1 MNRIQYLIVIILLLF
16 IKTLSFYYLSME
28 LIEAD
33 DCIIKIN
40 TTKNGNE
47 LIYLDFYNY
56 STNCKRNNY
65 SYYPYKN
72 DSLLINELYDFGEII
87 HLTAYDKN
95 IGNGYINIT
104 VKINEYI
111 IKCQDQKFWKCFNCY
126 GANNNYIYNENG
138 FAFYR
143 FGNVMTRHIYYF
155 DFQINS
161 LSELNYEG
169 IEIDYNYLALTNQKI
184 FNHSIYYKN
193 NELELINF
201 NTTDNF
207 YIKKNRSLNVDYN
220 NYYFKIYFDEE
231 IPGTLIGLDLL
242 NYSEI
247 RLDNGSSFK
256 VNETNGLKYIL
267 SSQEKNKTNNS
278 LKIYMIAYNNPNNN
292 NSSKKVTNKE
302 EFIFNIILYQKFE
315 CLNEEI
321 VNYTGSI
328 EQINY
333 SCPLLK
339 KEELNDIIPEILD
352 KIEIGKEYNI
362 IGNDIIINISP
373 NNSRFLNSYIDLNL
387 VKCEKIIKEYYN
399 IPSSNIIT
407 FIHIKKTNNNLS
419 SFDNETEYMI
429 IDNNKTFLNLSICNE
444 KNKNEDIIIS
454 DTIPSNDNKLLN
466 NTQIIIYLN
475 QTKEELMKN
484 VTKLIENIEIEKTYE
499 MKGEDFTVKI
509 SPTNATTLSNST
521 HVNFT
526 KCENILRNHYNISS
540 SRYISFLQ
548 LEIFNKDSQ
557 VLINKLEYQ
566 AYDDN
571 KNLLNLSLCD
581 ENIKIIHSIKSSSL
595 FDDIQASLF
604 QDLGID
610 IFNINDS
617 FFTDVCHS
625 YSDSEN
631 DLTLKDRIKNIFQN
645 YSLCEEGCS
654 YDEIDIGNLTIT
666 CDCKVKTNISMEEI
680 KVNLYKYEEK
690 SANFH
695 IIKCYDLVFSFKDKF
710 NNIGFWIFLV
720 LILLH
725 IPLLILFLCQGI
737 KPIRDY
743 INKEMVKYGYINEKE
758 ATHLVDNENY
768 VKKSNNSKKF
778 NKIKRKNSRKNNK
791 RKKNNGQN
799 SSPPKKNNKK
809 KTAKNIIYQRK
820 NNQTNNN
827 NANIKNKNF
836 KNKKQKLKQSSK
848 NNSLNTKSIINNLI
862 DSKIIN
868 ILPTQER
875 KKKRKNKIFK
885 KNKKQKIQVMNMKLI
900 ILL

>member
-1 MNRIQYLIVIILLLF
+1 M
-16 IKTLSFYYLSME
+16 S
-28 LIEAD
+28 
-33 DCIIKIN
+33 
-40 TTKNGNE
+40 
-47 LIYLDFYNY
+47 
-56 STNCKRNNY
+56 
-65 SYYPYKN
+65 
-72 DSLLINELYDFGEII
+72 EII
-87 HLTAYDKN
+87 Y
-95 IGNGYINIT
+95 
-104 VKINEYI
+104 
-111 IKCQDQKFWKCFNCY
+111 
-126 GANNNYIYNENG
+126 
-138 FAFYR
+138 
-143 FGNVMTRHIYYF
+143 
-155 DFQINS
+155 
-161 LSELNYEG
+161 
-169 IEIDYNYLALTNQKI
+169 
-184 FNHSIYYKN
+184 
-193 NELELINF
+193 
-201 NTTDNF
+201 
-207 YIKKNRSLNVDYN
+207 
-220 NYYFKIYFDEE
+220 
-231 IPGTLIGLDLL
+231 
-242 NYSEI
+242 
-247 RLDNGSSFK
+247 
-256 VNETNGLKYIL
+256 
-267 SSQEKNKTNNS
+267 
-278 LKIYMIAYNNPNNN
+278 
-292 NSSKKVTNKE
+292 
-302 EFIFNIILYQKFE
+302 
-315 CLNEEI
+315 
-321 VNYTGSI
+321 
-328 EQINY
+328 
-333 SCPLLK
+333 
-339 KEELNDIIPEILD
+339 
-352 KIEIGKEYNI
+352 KIEIGKKYNI
-362 IGNDIIINISP
+362 KGNDIIINISP
-373 NNSRFLNSYIDLNL
+373 INSTFLNSYIDLNL
-387 VKCEKIIKEYYN
+387 IECDENLKKNYN
-399 IPSSNIIT
+399 MSSSDIIT
-407 FIHIKKTNNNLS
+407 FIYIKKNTSNLNLS
-419 SFDNETEYMI
+419 ENEIEYLAL
-429 IDNNKTFLNLSICNE
+429 DNNKINLDLSLCKE
-444 KNKNEDIIIS
+444 ENKNLNIIS
-454 DTIPSNDNKLLN
+454 DTISSSDNNPSNNA
-466 NTQIIIYLN
+466 QIIIYLN
-475 QTKEELMKN
+475 QTKEELIKN
-484 VTKLIENIEIEKTYE
+484 ITKLIENIEIEKTYE

-509 SPTNATTLSNST
+509 SPTNASSLSNST

-540 SRYISFLQ
+540 SRYITFLQ
-548 LEIFNKDSQ
+548 LEIYNQNSQ
-557 VLINKLEYQ
+557 ILINKLEYQ

-571 KNLLNLSLCD
+571 KNLLNLSICD

-631 DLTLKDRIKNIFQN
+631 DLTLKDRIKDIFQN

-737 KPIRDY
+737 KPIKDY

-758 ATHLVDNENY
+758 ATELVDNENDI
-768 VKKSNNSKKF
+768 KKSNNSKKI
-778 NKIKRKNSRKNNK
+778 NKIKRKKNNE
-791 RKKNNGQN
+791 QN

-836 KNKKQKLKQSSK
+836 KNKKQKIKQSSK

-885 KNKKQKIQVMNMKLI
+885 KIKKQKIQVKNEYETNNFTIININLNKGREYIPQNSSQILNNYTFKEAIKYDLRSVLLIYYI
-900 ILL
+900 ILLSKQAIFHAFLFKSPLELFSLRLCLFFFIYSSDIALNAFFYLDDKISEKYNQAKNLFLFAFYNNITVILLSTLVGFVFMALFTNLGNSSNQIRNVFRNEEERLIKNTKYKITKRRKIEILNEINNILRRFRIKVFILFNIEFLLMLFFWYYVTAFCHVYKSTQYSWLFDSFLSILSRTIIDFLVPLLFAKLYRISVESNAECLYKIVMFYYSFA